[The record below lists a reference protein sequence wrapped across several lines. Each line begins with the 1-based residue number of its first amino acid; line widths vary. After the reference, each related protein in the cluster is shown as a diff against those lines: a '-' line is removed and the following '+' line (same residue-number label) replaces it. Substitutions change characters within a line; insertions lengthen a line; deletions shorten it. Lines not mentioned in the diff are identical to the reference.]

1 MKRILYLTLLLLCLS
16 IAAGAQR
23 SGVREEVLS
32 DWTLASGLDCVLPWT
47 YNAGTPAPKGYEA
60 VYISHYGRHGSR
72 YAYTEKAYTDILN
85 ILAEGQHQG
94 NLTRK
99 GEALLA
105 DLLPFWEKVRY
116 RVGELVPLGWEQQG
130 RIAANMVK
138 AFPTVFGKGSEV
150 DACSSAAVRSIL
162 SMSSCCATLSREAP
176 KASVYEHQGIMDIQ
190 ATRPNRSNPFAYF
203 GPKDRFPYKEDPE
216 AFFYRRFP
224 GYKDVLARLFKDTD
238 KCLGDRNPFDVFFN
252 LYMFVGGMNSLPAD
266 VRLNVDGIFTREEFA
281 TMWEVDN
288 YERYREYRPYRTSC
302 CSIIDD
308 MVAKA
313 DERLA
318 SGKRGAD
325 LRFGH
330 DHVVMPLL
338 MIMDIDGIGTEA
350 SVPDSV
356 AFFFQ
361 TFRSPMAA
369 NIQLVFFAPKKGK
382 GDVLV
387 KVLLNQEEVSLGK
400 LAKDQGPYYKWADL
414 KDYLAERTA
423 IFVTR
428 PAEGKWTEAEVGEGL
443 MYRNFS
449 GLDPVT
455 GSAQQVFVI
464 DWDTTRPGYSLKFF
478 HTYDAMVTSDVF
490 AKTGAVVAMNACYE
504 PPSIVLKVD
513 GELVS
518 CLPNNAVM
526 KSGVPNWKSSAAITT
541 DGGRD
546 IHISYDGK
554 GLTLGELREHF
565 RSSEAAN
572 IFTSAPMLIEDFVPV
587 GETFAGFY
595 SGKALEEFNYED
607 ARRHQ
612 GVRHPRTAAALTEDG
627 HFLMVV
633 VDGRR
638 PGISEG
644 MSAAELTRFLAK
656 NFNPRWAINM
666 DGGGSSTLCVEGQ
679 GDPQTNVV
687 NYPTGNKR
695 YDHAGERLLFSH
707 FYLVKD

>member
-1 MKRILYLTLLLLCLS
+1 MRKILFLAPLLLCLS

-32 DWTLASGLDCVLPWT
+32 DRNLASGLDCVLPWT

-72 YAYTEKAYTDILN
+72 YAYTPNAYTEILN
-85 ILAEGQHQG
+85 ILSEGQHQG
-94 NLTRK
+94 NLTTE

-105 DLLPFWEKVRY
+105 RLMPFWENVRY
-116 RVGELVPLGWEQQG
+116 RVGDLTPMGWEQQG
-130 RIAANMVK
+130 RIASNMVK
-138 AFPTVFGKGSEV
+138 AYPSAFGKGSEI
-150 DACSSAAVRSIL
+150 DACSSPAVRSIL
-162 SMSSCCATLSREAP
+162 SMSSCCATFSREAP
-176 KASVYEHQGIMDIQ
+176 KAKVYEHQGIMDIQ
-190 ATRPNRSNPFAYF
+190 ATRPNRSNPFAYS
-203 GPKDRFPYKEDPE
+203 GPAIKFPFKEDSE

-224 GYKDVLARLFKDTD
+224 AYKDVLGRLFKDTD
-238 KCLGDRNPFDVFFN
+238 KCLGDRNAFDVFFN

-266 VRLNVDGIFTREEFA
+266 VRIDVDGFFTKEEFA

-288 YERYREYRPYRTSC
+288 YERYREYRPYATSC
-302 CSIIDD
+302 CAIVDDII
-308 MVAKA
+308 AKA
-313 DERLA
+313 DERLS

-338 MIMDIDGIGTEA
+338 MIMDIDGFGTEPSA
-350 SVPDSV
+350 PDSV
-356 AFFFQ
+356 AFWFQ

-369 NIQLVFFAPKKGK
+369 NIQMVFFAPKKGK
-382 GDVLV
+382 GDILV
-387 KVLLNQEEVSLGK
+387 KVLLNQEEVSLGGLEK
-400 LAKDQGPYYKWADL
+400 FQGPYYRWTDL
-414 KDYLAERTA
+414 KHYLSGRTSL
-423 IFVTR
+423 FVTR
-428 PAEGKWTEAEVGEGL
+428 PSEGKWTEAKVGEGL
-443 MYRNFS
+443 MYRSFS
-449 GLDPVT
+449 GLDPVS
-455 GSAQQVFVI
+455 GAAQQVFVI

-490 AKTGAVVAMNACYE
+490 SKTGAVVAMNACYE
-504 PPSIVLKVD
+504 PPSVVLKVD
-513 GELVS
+513 GDLIS
-518 CLPNNAVM
+518 NLPNNAVM
-526 KSGVPNWKSSAAITT
+526 TSGVPNWKSTASITT

-546 IHISYDGK
+546 IHIAYDGK
-554 GLTLGELREHF
+554 GLSLSELRSHF
-565 RSSEAAN
+565 RSSEASN

-595 SGKALEEFNYED
+595 SQKAMEAFNYED

-627 HFLMVV
+627 HLLMVV

-679 GDPQTNVV
+679 GDVDTHVV